1 MRNKVLAPLVV
12 VLGLFVLYGGFTT
25 LNSDNVT
32 CGGKTMRNG
41 QTCREVH
48 RRSGHTTRRSFIEQ
62 RDDNQSTGY
71 VLLGIGSVL
80 VIGGVVWTFV
90 TYRRRPA
97 APQNYLPPG
106 APPFH
111 PPQGGP
117 PQYPPP
123 GGQPHYPPPAPPPP
137 R

>member
-12 VLGLFVLYGGFTT
+12 VLGLIMLYGGFTT

-48 RRSGHTTRRSFIEQ
+48 RRSGHTTRRSFNEQ
-62 RDDNQSTGY
+62 RDDHQSTGY
-71 VLLGIGSVL
+71 MLLGIGSVL

-97 APQNYLPPG
+97 APQNYQPPG
-106 APPFH
+106 APPYH
-111 PPQGGP
+111 
-117 PQYPPP
+117 PPP
-123 GGQPHYPPPAPPPP
+123 GGPH
-137 R
+137 